1 MTLPE
6 PIDEMVDGR
15 GGVRPQWRN
24 VLAAFTEF
32 GEGGLAERARR
43 LGRAFE
49 EEGGTSL
56 RPGAANGGWRCD
68 PLPLPLAAA
77 EFELLA
83 AGLEQ
88 RARLLQA
95 ILADLYGDQG
105 LIGDGTLPPA
115 LVYPNPAFLRP
126 RRERPVGPD
135 AVGAPPLLHCYAAD
149 LVRGPDGAWRVLGDL
164 VTDPGGIGHAHENR
178 RLLAR
183 VMPAAFRPLAVRQL
197 RPFFDL
203 WQDALQRLAPL
214 GSANPGVALLTPGS
228 EEAEWFEH
236 MLLARELGCA
246 LVEGGDLTIRAG
258 RLYLKTLRGLQPIDV
273 LLSRVAGV
281 LTDPLD
287 LAPSGGQGVPGLLDA
302 VRHGTVRM
310 VNDPGAGIL
319 ETPALAPFLPA
330 LAERLLGE
338 SLRLAGHPTLWLGD
352 RAAASRVLAEPEGW
366 IVRPAFAGAPG
377 ETPADRVAAE
387 EIAAAPW
394 RFVAAPPVTPS
405 VAPCVVERG
414 LEPRPILLRLFLA
427 FDGARWQVM
436 PGGIARIVPDDPL
449 GDPRPTRSGLAKDVW
464 VFDEEHGTVVGPPAL
479 PHLPLAI
486 RRTNGDLPGRVAENF
501 FWLGRYLER
510 LEGDARLVRIALARL
525 GRDGGLPRDVAALE
539 ILTHSLVQA
548 ELAPLEAH
556 VGFSPEPL
564 IEALLASAR
573 TGGTLSDL
581 VAEVTRLTDGVR
593 DRLTADMYGA
603 FVHTLREAVEDLAR
617 IENDPGWR
625 SLEQLGH
632 AMIDIIRFTATVSGL
647 GAENMVQGGGRLFLD
662 LGRRI
667 ERAQAVA
674 LTIANVLDYDA
685 ERDGTGVIDD
695 RLRLILELCD
705 SAITYRNRYLMV
717 LQAAPVL
724 DLVIA
729 DDGNPRG
736 LAFQLVAIRA
746 LLQGVVGAPEGEL
759 TAAAVALMEQA
770 EAVADQVVRL
780 PGQAAAPASLA
791 DPLRRIA
798 EGIGALSNDITRRY
812 FALLP
817 VRQFVGTNPPTV
829 ELRGAA

>member
-1 MTLPE
+1 
-6 PIDEMVDGR
+6 
-15 GGVRPQWRN
+15 
-24 VLAAFTEF
+24 
-32 GEGGLAERARR
+32 
-43 LGRAFE
+43 
-49 EEGGTSL
+49 
-56 RPGAANGGWRCD
+56 
-68 PLPLPLAAA
+68 
-77 EFELLA
+77 
-83 AGLEQ
+83 
-88 RARLLQA
+88 
-95 ILADLYGDQG
+95 
-105 LIGDGTLPPA
+105 
-115 LVYPNPAFLRP
+115 
-126 RRERPVGPD
+126 
-135 AVGAPPLLHCYAAD
+135 
-149 LVRGPDGAWRVLGDL
+149 
-164 VTDPGGIGHAHENR
+164 
-178 RLLAR
+178 
-183 VMPAAFRPLAVRQL
+183 
-197 RPFFDL
+197 
-203 WQDALQRLAPL
+203 
-214 GSANPGVALLTPGS
+214 
-228 EEAEWFEH
+228 
-236 MLLARELGCA
+236 
-246 LVEGGDLTIRAG
+246 
-258 RLYLKTLRGLQPIDV
+258 
-273 LLSRVAGV
+273 
-281 LTDPLD
+281 
-287 LAPSGGQGVPGLLDA
+287 
-302 VRHGTVRM
+302 
-310 VNDPGAGIL
+310 
-319 ETPALAPFLPA
+319 
-330 LAERLLGE
+330 
-338 SLRLAGHPTLWLGD
+338 
-352 RAAASRVLAEPEGW
+352 
-366 IVRPAFAGAPG
+366 
-377 ETPADRVAAE
+377 
-387 EIAAAPW
+387 
-394 RFVAAPPVTPS
+394 
-405 VAPCVVERG
+405 
-414 LEPRPILLRLFLA
+414 
-427 FDGARWQVM
+427 
-436 PGGIARIVPDDPL
+436 
-449 GDPRPTRSGLAKDVW
+449 
-464 VFDEEHGTVVGPPAL
+464 
-479 PHLPLAI
+479 
-486 RRTNGDLPGRVAENF
+486 
-501 FWLGRYLER
+501 
-510 LEGDARLVRIALARL
+510 
-525 GRDGGLPRDVAALE
+525 
-539 ILTHSLVQA
+539 
-548 ELAPLEAH
+548 
-556 VGFSPEPL
+556 
-564 IEALLASAR
+564 
-573 TGGTLSDL
+573 
-581 VAEVTRLTDGVR
+581 VR